1 MSSRKRYEFDTTLST
16 TSTNFLIPNSR
27 VVGKSKIGVEKSMIN
42 VENSMINV
50 ENPMINVENPMIRVV
65 FALPF
70 F

>member
-1 MSSRKRYEFDTTLST
+1 MSGVSD
-16 TSTNFLIPNSR
+16 NFLIPSSR

-42 VENSMINV
+42 VEN
-50 ENPMINVENPMIRVV
+50 PMINVENSMIRVV